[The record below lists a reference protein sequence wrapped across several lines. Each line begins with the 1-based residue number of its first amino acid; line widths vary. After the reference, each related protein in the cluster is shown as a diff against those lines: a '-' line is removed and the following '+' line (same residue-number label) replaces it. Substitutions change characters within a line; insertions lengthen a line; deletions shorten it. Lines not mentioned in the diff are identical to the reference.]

1 MEKVRFHS
9 VLILLVLALT
19 VIVVILLK
27 QNHNLERENGLL
39 ILKSDSLHML
49 QIKTKKDLLYSNGQ
63 IDSIS
68 NNRVYKKRKSIKN

>member
-1 MEKVRFHS
+1 MERVRFHS
-9 VLILLVLALT
+9 VLILLVLVLT
-19 VIVVILLK
+19 VIVVILVK

-49 QIKTKKDLLYSNGQ
+49 QIKTKKDLLYSNSQ

-68 NNRVYKKRKSIKN
+68 TNLVYKKRKSLKN